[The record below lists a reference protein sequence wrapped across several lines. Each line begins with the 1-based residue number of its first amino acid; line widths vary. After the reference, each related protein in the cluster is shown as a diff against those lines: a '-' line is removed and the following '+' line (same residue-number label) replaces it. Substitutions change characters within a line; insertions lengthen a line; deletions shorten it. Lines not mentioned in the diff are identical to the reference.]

1 MMHEELRK
9 AVCDANIEL
18 QRQKLVICSWGNVSG
33 IDRSPGEP
41 IGRQGVVAI
50 KPSGVTYDELTPD
63 KMVLLGLDGNVIEG
77 ALKPSSDTPT
87 HLELYRNFEAVSGIC
102 HTHSPIATMWAQ
114 SCREIPCFG
123 TTHADYF
130 YGSIPVTEVMTEDA
144 IQNDYELNTGRVI
157 VRRFAGIDPMKMP
170 AVLVANHGPF
180 TWGKTPAMAVE
191 SMVVLEQIA
200 TLALGTITINP
211 NQGQISKVL
220 LDKHYLRKHGKNA
233 YYGQGS
239 PDAK

>member
-1 MMHEELRK
+1 MHEELRK

-33 IDRSPGEP
+33 IDRSA
-41 IGRQGVVAI
+41 GVVAI
-50 KPSGVTYDELTPD
+50 KPSGVSYDELTPD
-63 KMVLLGLDGNVIEG
+63 KIVLLDLSARTPKEDGNVIEG
-77 ALKPSSDTPT
+77 ALRPSSDTPT
-87 HLELYRNFEAVSGIC
+87 HLELYRNFEAVGGIC
-102 HTHSPIATMWAQ
+102 HTHSPGATMWAQ

-144 IQNDYELNTGRVI
+144 IQNDYELNAGRVI

-180 TWGKTPAMAVE
+180 TWGKTPAEAVE
-191 SMVVLEQIA
+191 STVVLEQIA

-233 YYGQGS
+233 YYGQGLS
-239 PDAK
+239 SEK